1 MQSPSLGLLWAPG
14 QPRRQWCG
22 APRAQRRLLVSL
34 LLGAWLVVLGPVP
47 AAWADDLADLDA
59 LALADAPP
67 TTPPPARDWQG
78 FAELA
83 WGQFTAPQESVT
95 ANHRLSLDLQVDT
108 AIAPRWR
115 AVLANRL
122 DGKWPPQTG
131 DEHYINTLKEAYVSW
146 QASDARLL
154 DLGRVNV
161 RNGVAMGYNPTDYFR
176 SGAVRS
182 LVSSDP
188 GSLKKNRLG
197 SVMLRGQTLWTGGSL
212 TALASPKMAEQA
224 SDTAFS
230 PDYGATNNQNRWL
243 LAVSQHLTDKI
254 TPQWLVYGED
264 RQSAQLGMNLTTLA
278 GDATVLFAEWSGG
291 QSRSQLAQAGLSSEE
306 ASFHQRAAA
315 GVTYTTGNKLSWTL
329 EYAYNDAALNADQ
342 WSALQRGPA
351 LAYGRY
357 RVWAQAA
364 QELPTQEMLGLYAN
378 WTDAFVPH
386 LDLSAMVRANVAD
399 RSRTHWVE
407 ARYHW
412 SHTDLALQWQANSG
426 GELSDFGAVPQQR
439 IWQVSLRQYF

>member
-1 MQSPSLGLLWAPG
+1 MHAVP
-14 QPRRQWCG
+14 
-22 APRAQRRLLVSL
+22 QRRCAPAGGARLRRLGIRLKVKALLVAGL
-34 LLGAWLVVLGPVP
+34 AGLAGFAPH
-47 AAWADDLADLDA
+47 AWAEEPSDLDA
-59 LALADAPP
+59 LALADAP
-67 TTPPPARDWQG
+67 TTTTTDTVRDWQA

-83 WGQFTAPQESVT
+83 FGQFTAPSGVVT
-95 ANHRLSLDLQVDT
+95 PNHRLSLDVQVDT
-108 AIAPRWR
+108 SIAPRWR
-115 AVLANRL
+115 AVLADRL
-122 DGKWPPQTG
+122 DGKWPGQIG

-146 QASDARLL
+146 QASDERLL

-182 LVSSDP
+182 MVSSDP

-197 SVMLRGQTLWTGGSL
+197 SVMLRGQTLWNGGSL

-243 LAVSQHLTDKI
+243 LSLSQRLTDKI
-254 TPQWLVYGED
+254 APQWLLYGED

-291 QSRSQLAQAGLSSEE
+291 QSRSQLAQAGLAAED

-315 GVTYTTGNKLSWTL
+315 GVTYTTRNKLSMTL
-329 EYAYNDAALNADQ
+329 EYAYNDAALHADE
-342 WSALQRGPA
+342 WDALQRGWP
-351 LAYGRY
+351 LAYAQY
-357 RVWAQAA
+357 RLWAQAA
-364 QELPTQEMLGLYAN
+364 QELPTRDMLGLYAN
-378 WTDAFVPH
+378 WQDAVVPH
-386 LDLSAMVRANVAD
+386 LDISAMLRTNRADN
-399 RSRTHWVE
+399 SRTHWVE

-412 SHTDLALQWQANSG
+412 SHTDVALQLQVNSG
-426 GELSDFGAVPQQR
+426 GPLSDFGATPQQR